1 MRAARVSEPGGLE
14 RLALVDIPAPSP
26 SPAPGEVVIEVAYAA
41 CNWGDVQ
48 KRQGIYPDPVTYPA
62 ILGAEVSGRIAACG
76 KGVSALR
83 PGQLV
88 AAITGPDML
97 RGFAEAVAVPQRYVI
112 PVAPDFDPR
121 LAAAFPVVSLTA
133 YHLLHTAHRIRRG
146 ETVLVH
152 AAGGAVGLALVQ
164 LARAAGA
171 RVLGTVG
178 SESKTEL
185 PRRFGADRVIV
196 RRAEDFVEVAMA
208 ETRGRGVD
216 LVIDSLGADIL
227 PRSFDALKPYGKVIN
242 IGEAAGEPEF
252 PVRKKLYERSTS
264 LAGFELL
271 HAVPGSRRWR
281 EGARKVIEALARGTL
296 QVPIA
301 AEFPLERIRDA
312 QEFLE
317 KRRAVG
323 KVLIR
328 VDRGRAPSYP

>member
-1 MRAARVSEPGGLE
+1 MRAVQVPAPGGLE
-14 RLALVDIPAPSP
+14 QLTLAEVPVPTP
-26 SPAPGEVVIEVAYAA
+26 GPGEVLIEVAYAA

-48 KRQGIYPDPVTYPA
+48 KRQGIYPDPVSYPA
-62 ILGAEVSGRIAACG
+62 ILGAEVSGVITACG

-83 PGQLV
+83 PGQFV

-97 RGFAEAVAVPQRYVI
+97 RGFAEAVAVPHRYVI
-112 PVAPDFDPR
+112 PLAPGFDPK
-121 LAAAFPVVSLTA
+121 LAAAFPVVTLTA

-146 ETVLVH
+146 QTVLVH
-152 AAGGAVGLALVQ
+152 AAGGAVGLMLIQ

-171 RVLGTVG
+171 RVIGTVG
-178 SESKTEL
+178 SAAKAEL

-196 RRAEDFVEVAMA
+196 NAEEDFVAAAMA
-208 ETRGRGVD
+208 DTKRRGVD

-227 PRSFDALKPYGKVIN
+227 PRSFDALKPYGRVIN
-242 IGEAAGEPEF
+242 IGEAAGEPDF

-281 EGARKVIEALARGTL
+281 DGTRKVERMLATSVL

-312 QEFLE
+312 QAFLE
-317 KRRAVG
+317 ARSAAG
-323 KVLIR
+323 KVLIS
-328 VDRGRAPSYP
+328 VDLGKIPG

>member
-14 RLALVDIPAPSP
+14 RLALADIPPP
-26 SPAPGEVVIEVAYAA
+26 VPGPGEVLIEVAYAA

-48 KRQGIYPDPVTYPA
+48 KRQGIYPDLVSYPA
-62 ILGAEVSGRIAACG
+62 VLGAEVSGVIVAGG

-83 PGQLV
+83 PGQFV

-112 PVAPDFDPR
+112 PLAPGFEPR

-133 YHLLHTAHRIRRG
+133 YHVLHTAHRIRRG

-152 AAGGAVGLALVQ
+152 AAGGAVGLALIQ
-164 LARAAGA
+164 FARAAGA

-178 SESKTEL
+178 SEAKAEL
-185 PRRFGADRVIV
+185 PQRIGAERLIV
-196 RRAEDFVEVAMA
+196 RGVEDFVKAAMD
-208 ETRGRGVD
+208 ETKGRGVD

-227 PRSFDALKPYGKVIN
+227 PRSFDALKPYGKVIS
-242 IGEAAGEPEF
+242 IGEAAGEPNF

-281 EGARKVIEALARGTL
+281 HGARKVVEALARDAL
-296 QVPIA
+296 EVPIA
-301 AEFPLERIRDA
+301 AEFPLERICEA
-312 QEFLE
+312 QQYLE
-317 KRRAVG
+317 NGAAAG

-328 VDRGRAPSYP
+328 VDPGKVPG